1 MENAARGPQQ
11 PESHQPETERPE
23 VGRAEADRSDAGRAA
38 APTTTDPEAARAA
51 LDAVEDSKAVVAQQ
65 MRRGPRWYNPVYGV
79 LCGLLVLSI
88 GLPRPWFVA
97 GVLVSAIGLGLLAGT
112 YRKRTGIV
120 LGTGN
125 PRPRGIYPWL
135 IAVLGVGAGASYL
148 DGHHG
153 FPLGVPIV
161 AVAAGVACW
170 VLSRRYDAALFALLE
185 ADDGVERVGG
195 VGGDVSQGGVR
206 P

>member
-1 MENAARGPQQ
+1 MENAAREPEQPEPQQ
-11 PESHQPETERPE
+11 SEPPQPEPSRP
-23 VGRAEADRSDAGRAA
+23 DAGGPA
-38 APTTTDPEAARAA
+38 APATTDPEAARAA
-51 LDAVEDSKAVVAQQ
+51 LDVVAASKAVVAEQ
-65 MRRGPRWYNPVYGV
+65 MRRGPRWYNPVYGAA
-79 LCGLLVLSI
+79 CGLLVLSI
-88 GLPRPWFVA
+88 GLPMPWFFVGVTVA
-97 GVLVSAIGLGLLAGT
+97 LITFVLLIRI
-112 YRKRTGIV
+112 YRERTGIV

-161 AVAAGVACW
+161 AVCAGVACW
-170 VLSRRYDAALFALLE
+170 VLSRRYDAVLFELLE
-185 ADDGVERVGG
+185 HDADADGAGAGG
-195 VGGDVSQGGVR
+195 HEGVSGAR